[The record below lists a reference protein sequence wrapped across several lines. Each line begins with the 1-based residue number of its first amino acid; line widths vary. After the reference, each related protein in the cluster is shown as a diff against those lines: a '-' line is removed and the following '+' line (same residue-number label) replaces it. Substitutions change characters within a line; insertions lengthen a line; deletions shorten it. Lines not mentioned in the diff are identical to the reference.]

1 MGGRGTYSLG
11 QSSAY
16 TYKTV
21 GRIDDTKILVP
32 IDGMKALKL
41 PEESHSSEAKYM
53 LLDAKEVFHQYREYD
68 SNHKV
73 VLEIGY
79 HMERPLGTGKILHI
93 HVYGEPGV
101 ENHGRATTVKRKLT
115 RDEYRKYKKLFKG
128 VIIDAGK
135 YFD

>member
-11 QSSAY
+11 QSPSY

-21 GRIDDTKILVP
+21 GKIDDTKILAP
-32 IDGMKALKL
+32 IDGTKALKL
-41 PEESHSSEAKYM
+41 PEESHSRETKYI
-53 LLDAKEVFHQYREYD
+53 LLNANGIFHQYREYD

-79 HMERPLGTGKILHI
+79 HTERALGTGKVLHI
-93 HVYGEPGV
+93 HVYGEAGV
-101 ENHGRATTVKRKLT
+101 ENHNHQMTVKRKLT
-115 RDEYRKYKKLFKG
+115 RDEYQKYKKLFKG
-128 VIIDAGK
+128 VTIDARK